1 MTSTD
6 FRSCKSL
13 SVFYLLSSLPGGI
26 YANKNKKK
34 KNSIGDSFVEVN
46 VFNLRLATH
55 IGRGNIGWNYLTPAL
70 CFVVLWVPLG
80 HENVQVD
87 LRPKPSNQKA
97 FLEFLLKVVGLWV
110 DLY

>member
-1 MTSTD
+1 MQTKT
-6 FRSCKSL
+6 
-13 SVFYLLSSLPGGI
+13 
-26 YANKNKKK
+26 KKK

-87 LRPKPSNQKA
+87 LRSLQIKKLFWS
-97 FLEFLLKVVGLWV
+97 FF
-110 DLY
+110 